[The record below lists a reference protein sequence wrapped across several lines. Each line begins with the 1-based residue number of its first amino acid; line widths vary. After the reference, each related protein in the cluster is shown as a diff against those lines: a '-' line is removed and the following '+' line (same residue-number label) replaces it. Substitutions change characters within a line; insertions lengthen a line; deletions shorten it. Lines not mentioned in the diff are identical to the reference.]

1 MQTALSVLRFVFVVL
16 EVLVI
21 FNLLIIVHEWGHFLA
36 ARWRGLVVDRFGIWF
51 GKPLWK
57 KTVNG
62 VQYSLGSIPAGGFVS
77 LPQMAPM
84 EAVEGKVEGEHQ
96 NLPPIKVIDKII
108 VALAGPVFS
117 LGLAFVFATLVFFIG
132 RPTTEGETTT
142 TIGLLTD
149 DSPALA
155 AGLRPG
161 DKVLKVD
168 GQPVDRFGG
177 MGDSISWRVIR
188 SEGETI
194 PFEVERDG
202 KVMHFDTGY
211 VKEAKT
217 SRWGRAPLRQVLIGP
232 KITPLVELVQPG
244 SPAERAGIQPGDII
258 SAVNGERIYNPVVLS
273 EAIEAHPKDP
283 VRLVITRAGRE
294 IPLTLQPKKSMDQ
307 GEERYLI
314 GVQWDPGEIVLMHPS
329 PVEQVASSVQT
340 MGNMVS
346 ALFSPKSDVKA
357 QHFSG
362 PVGIMNLYYRMFQSP
377 EGWRLAL
384 WFSVFF
390 NVNLAILNMLPIP
403 VLDGGHI
410 LLALIEGVRRKP
422 IPVKILEVIQTGCAL
437 FIMGY
442 MLYVTFFDVQDV
454 FPGKRAKSPAT
465 EAAE

>member
-1 MQTALSVLRFVFVVL
+1 MSYVLAVLRFA
-16 EVLVI
+16 
-21 FNLLIIVHEWGHFLA
+21 LIIVHEWGHFLA

-51 GKPLWK
+51 GKPIWK

-84 EAVEGKVEGEHQ
+84 EVVEGKVEGEKES
-96 NLPPIKVIDKII
+96 LPPIKVIDKVI

-132 RPTTEGETTT
+132 RPTNEAETTT
-142 TIGLLTD
+142 TIGVIAE

-155 AGLRPG
+155 AGMREG
-161 DKVLKVD
+161 DKVLAVD
-168 GQPVDRFGG
+168 GQPVDRFMG
-177 MGDSISWRVIR
+177 MGNSISWRVIR
-188 SEGETI
+188 SEGEKI
-194 PFEVERDG
+194 SFEIERDG
-202 KVMHFDTGY
+202 KVMTFATGY
-211 VKEAKT
+211 VKAEKT

-232 KITPLVELVQPG
+232 KITPLVDLVQPG
-244 SPAERAGIQPGDII
+244 SPAERAGIRHGDVI
-258 SAVNGERIYNPVVLS
+258 SEVNGKRIYNPVLLS
-273 EAIEAHPKDP
+273 EAIETNPQKP
-283 VRLVITRAGRE
+283 VTLVVIRGSE
-294 IPLTLQPKKSMDQ
+294 QIPMTLQPEERLEK
-307 GEERYLI
+307 GEKRYLI
-314 GVQWDPGEIVLMHPS
+314 GVQWDPGEIVLMHPG
-329 PVEQVASSVQT
+329 PIEQVVSSIET
-340 MGNMVS
+340 MGNMIS

-410 LLALIEGVRRKP
+410 LLALIEGIRRKP
-422 IPVKILEVIQTGCAL
+422 IPVKLLEIVQTGCAL

-454 FPGKRAKSPAT
+454 FPWKRAAKEKPAA